1 MRFNSI
7 VKTVFLF
14 VFFSFGGYAVAFA
27 QVNMEAERKIL
38 LDTDYEFARTSV
50 KKGPS
55 AAFYLYLADNAMQL
69 PEGSLPIYGKNAI
82 YETMKGDHY
91 DLLWTPVKADV
102 ASSGDLGW
110 GMGTHGWV
118 AVDVEL
124 PEPGAMT
131 LAVTACCSL
140 MLVSRLRRRGSRGLS
155 IGLSRRSSDAAKGI
169 NDRRGAKPGTG
180 TEPPVR

>member
-1 MRFNSI
+1 MKLNSI
-7 VKTVFLF
+7 IKIIFLF
-14 VFFSFGGYAVAFA
+14 IFFSFGGYAAAFA

-50 KKGPS
+50 KKGPA

-102 ASSGDLGW
+102 ASSGDLGQTW
-110 GMGTHGWV
+110 GKFV
-118 AVDVEL
+118 VV
-124 PEPGAMT
+124 
-131 LAVTACCSL
+131 V
-140 MLVSRLRRRGSRGLS
+140 RN
-155 IGLSRRSSDAAKGI
+155 SD
-169 NDRRGAKPGTG
+169 G
-180 TEPPVR
+180 TETKMYGKYLNIWRKQTDGKWKVIVDMGNASPSPTKN

>member
-1 MRFNSI
+1 M
-7 VKTVFLF
+7 FLF
-14 VFFSFGGYAVAFA
+14 IFFSFGGYAVAFA

-38 LDTDYEFARTSV
+38 LDTDYEFARTSI

-110 GMGTHGWV
+110 
-118 AVDVEL
+118 
-124 PEPGAMT
+124 T
-131 LAVTACCSL
+131 LGKFV
-140 MLVSRLRRRGSRGLS
+140 VVVRN
-155 IGLSRRSSDAAKGI
+155 SD
-169 NDRRGAKPGTG
+169 G
-180 TEPPVR
+180 TETKMYGKYLNVWRKQADGKWKVIVDMGNASPSPN